1 MQTETQHALAVA
13 ELTPIVAD
21 IAAFGDTIQ
30 GIEITDDEELGSVGD
45 LVKMLNKR
53 RLKLEDKRKSLVT
66 PLNGVVND
74 INALFKAPR
83 ERIDAIVTQAKKC
96 MNKYVQAQ
104 QAIADAR
111 ARAEREQAEA
121 DRKEAEALAENLRK
135 MAGDA
140 GDETAKVLE
149 EQMELKVEK
158 AAVPAKVATTRGQE
172 SSVIAVK
179 KWKADVDDLKAIAD
193 AVANGKLPVHF
204 IQPNMRALQDF
215 ARELKEEQTTMGI
228 RVYQDIST
236 VVR

>member
-21 IAAFGDTIQ
+21 IAAFGDTVQ
-30 GIEITDDEELGSVGD
+30 GIEITEDEELGSVGD
-45 LVKMLNKR
+45 LVKMLQKR
-53 RLKLEDKRKSLVT
+53 RLRLEDKRKSLVG
-66 PLNGVVND
+66 PLNGVVSD

-83 ERIDAIVTQAKKC
+83 ERIDEIVGNAKKA
-96 MNKYVQAQ
+96 MNRYVQAQ

-121 DRKEAEALAENLRK
+121 DRKEAETLAASLRK
-135 MAGDA
+135 MGGDA

-149 EQMELKVEK
+149 EQMDLKVEK
-158 AAVPAKVATTRGQE
+158 AAVPARVATTRGSE
-172 SSVIAVK
+172 ASVIAVK
-179 KWKADVDDLKAIAD
+179 KWKGDVDSLMDIAK
-193 AVANGKLPVHF
+193 AVAEGKLPVHF

>member
-13 ELTPIVAD
+13 ELTPIIAD
-21 IAAFGDTIQ
+21 IAAFGDTIE
-30 GIEITDDEELGSVGD
+30 GVEITDDEGMATVSD
-45 LVKMLNKR
+45 LVKMLQKR
-53 RLKLEDKRKSLVT
+53 RHRIEDKRTSLVG
-66 PLNGVVND
+66 PLNGVVKD

-83 ERIDAIVTQAKKC
+83 DRIDQIVQTAKKA
-96 MNKYVQAQ
+96 MNRYAQAQ

-111 ARAEREQAEA
+111 ARAEREQAEK
-121 DRKEAEALAENLRK
+121 DRKEAEEIAENLRRLS
-135 MAGDA
+135 DA
-140 GDETAKVLE
+140 GNDTADVLV
-149 EQMELKVEK
+149 EQAEKKVEQ
-158 AAVPAKVATTRGQE
+158 AAVPAKVKITRGAD
-172 SSVIAVK
+172 STVSVQK
-179 KWKADVDDLKAIAD
+179 RWKGDVDDLKAIAD